1 MDNALKNI
9 LLIIA
14 IIVVLAVGVAAI
26 YFVASSNDTIGDFV
40 NVDDNTDNQV
50 EDDRFDELDQ
60 MNQDLLDQIEALR
73 KEREDALEEIRNQ
86 QNQDSTT
93 DDTMDDEPM
102 TEDEYNLCLS
112 EVSSADSNSKF
123 PQKKILKI

>member
-1 MDNALKNI
+1 MLYKVIYILNLYIFPTFRGFRITYWGVLKMDNALKNI

-60 MNQDLLDQIEALR
+60 ANQDLLDQIEALR

-86 QNQDSTT
+86 QNQDST
-93 DDTMDDEPM
+93 
-102 TEDEYNLCLS
+102 N
-112 EVSSADSNSKF
+112 
-123 PQKKILKI
+123 